1 MILSIANQKGGTG
14 KTTTT
19 LVLAYLLAK
28 KGKKV
33 LAVDFDPQASLT
45 MALKINP
52 SEISGVDK
60 ILLNC
65 MAKYKE
71 QQSDLNFEDTISFNI
86 PVDDAIET
94 VSFMDVEF
102 DLIPANPELEDI
114 ETQLKSMVDGDSIL
128 LWSLSSCKERYDII
142 LIDNRPA
149 LDWLVVNALTASD
162 YILAPVELS
171 TIALGGFAELLKTVA
186 RVKRKFNENL
196 KWLGIL
202 PVKFEKRNRDMNKKL
217 EILREKVGKH
227 IEIFPPVPKSVSLE
241 RMLHID
247 SADELMKNVKSAKNV
262 LQAYE
267 NVTNKILEVAVK

>member
-28 KGKKV
+28 KSKKV

-267 NVTNKILEVAVK
+267 NVTNKILEVAVE

>member
-19 LVLAYLLAK
+19 LVLAYLLAR

-52 SEISGVDK
+52 NEVSGVDK
-60 ILLNC
+60 VLLDC
-65 MAKYKE
+65 MTKYKE
-71 QQSDLNFEDTISFNI
+71 QQSDLDFEDTIPFNI
-86 PVDDAIET
+86 SIDDAIET

-128 LWSLSSCKERYDII
+128 LWSLSNCKEKYDII

-186 RVKRKFNENL
+186 RIKRKFNENL

-202 PVKFEKRNRDMNKKL
+202 PVKFEKRNKDMNEKL
-217 EILREKVGKH
+217 EILREKIGKH

-267 NVTNKILEVAVK
+267 NVANKILEVAE

>member
-19 LVLAYLLAK
+19 LVLAYLLARR
-28 KGKKV
+28 GKKV
-33 LAVDFDPQASLT
+33 LAIDFDPQASLT

-52 SEISGVDK
+52 NEVSGVDRV
-60 ILLNC
+60 LLNC
-65 MAKYKE
+65 IAKYKE
-71 QQSDLNFEDTISFNI
+71 QQSDLDFEDTISFDISVN
-86 PVDDAIET
+86 DAIET

-128 LWSLSSCKERYDII
+128 LWSLGGCKKKYDII

-202 PVKFEKRNRDMNKKL
+202 PVKFERRNKDMNEKL
-217 EILREKVGKH
+217 EILREKIGKH

-241 RMLHID
+241 RMLHIN

-267 NVTNKILEVAVK
+267 NVVDKILEVAK